1 MKKVGI
7 SFKEKEKDLYDF
19 LMDQISP
26 SVYIKQLL
34 KEKMKKEDKH
44 KEKVENRS
52 NNFNF

>member
-7 SFKEKEKDLYDF
+7 SFKDKEIDLYNF
-19 LMDQISP
+19 LINQISP

-34 KEKMKKEDKH
+34 KEQIKKEEP
-44 KEKVENRS
+44 KEIKR

>member
-7 SFKEKEKDLYDF
+7 SFKDKEIDLYNF
-19 LMDQISP
+19 LMNQISP

-34 KEKMKKEDKH
+34 KEQIKKEDP
-44 KEKVENRS
+44 KEIKR